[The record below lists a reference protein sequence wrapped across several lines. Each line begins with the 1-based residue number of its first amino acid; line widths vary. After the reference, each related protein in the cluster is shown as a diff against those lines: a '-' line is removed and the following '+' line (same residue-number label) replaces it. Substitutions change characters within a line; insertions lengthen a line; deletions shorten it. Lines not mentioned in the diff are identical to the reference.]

1 MNEKLIKKSLDD
13 MVFKHPEIE
22 YSFRFNEP
30 TLYSPKGLLLI
41 DVFVDVDKMIPEFD
55 SYDREYQYEIY
66 EIPDNV
72 YFAFSLIGVSNYDI
86 TFEYGNMDRLDQ
98 ELSRLTNEF
107 RNQLY
112 NKYEIPR
119 HVISD
124 SDIGFYFYGSESE
137 NVYMRIEFWSN
148 YYLEDDDGE
157 DLVKISEVQE
167 LAEEIWKTSSL
178 YSELELDMVYGE
190 M

>member
-1 MNEKLIKKSLDD
+1 MNEKLIKTTLDSL
-13 MVFKHPEIE
+13 VFKHPDIE
-22 YSFRFNEP
+22 YSFRYTEP
-30 TLYSPKGLLLI
+30 TIYSPKGLFYI

-55 SYDREYQYEIY
+55 SYDSEYQYEIY
-66 EIPDNV
+66 EILDNA

-98 ELSRLTNEF
+98 ELSRLTHEF
-107 RNQLY
+107 RNQLS

-124 SDIGFYFYGSESE
+124 SDIGFYFYGGESE
-137 NVYMRIEFWSN
+137 NVYMRIEFWSS

-157 DLVKISEVQE
+157 DLVEVSEVQE